1 MEMTMLIDGNHA
13 RKGKPNP
20 SLIKLIIKAQTLKER
35 LIQGGRPL
43 ADVAKSAG
51 VSSSYF
57 TRLVKLSFLA
67 PDITKAILEGHQP
80 TDLTAGRLIDHT
92 RLPLDW
98 NEQRAALGF
107 T

>member
-1 MEMTMLIDGNHA
+1 MLIDGNHA

-20 SLIKLIIKAQTLKER
+20 SLIKLIIKAQKLKETF
-35 LIQGGRPL
+35 IQGGQPL

-80 TDLTAGRLIDHT
+80 PDLTAGRLITHP
-92 RLPLDW
+92 RLPLDRK
-98 NEQRAALGF
+98 EQRAVLGF
-107 T
+107 S

>member
-1 MEMTMLIDGNHA
+1 MA
-13 RKGKPNP
+13 F
-20 SLIKLIIKAQTLKER
+20 
-35 LIQGGRPL
+35 IQGGQPL

-67 PDITKAILEGHQP
+67 PDIIKAILEGHQP
-80 TDLTAGRLIDHT
+80 TDLTAGRLINHT

-98 NEQRAALGF
+98 NEQRAVLGF
-107 T
+107 S